1 MLIGDHETELRPECG
16 SRGARRHWSGP
27 AHLRFRFE
35 SGENAFGGMLPAES
49 RFIPRFGLEVGL
61 GGGGEEG
68 EGYHGAAARGTIG
81 AGVVDSERVVDED
94 VAGLDGAEHGFAEHA
109 GVFGESL
116 GEAEEV
122 GGIVRAD
129 AEFVGAFDVGEGSVR
144 FVDGGEGDP
153 DGAGFVGGEAEIIAV
168 LMGRSFV
175 VAAGGFV
182 EIFDVLGDDG
192 AEHGFGERVDFAG
205 VHEGGESGFEVEG
218 VGLLDGGGVG
228 IVLVHYG
235 ALVEGGGDGGAEVFE
250 GGG

>member
-1 MLIGDHETELRPECG
+1 
-16 SRGARRHWSGP
+16 
-27 AHLRFRFE
+27 
-35 SGENAFGGMLPAES
+35 MLPAES
-49 RFIPRFGLEVGL
+49 RFIPRFGLVVGL

-68 EGYHGAAARGTIG
+68 EGYHGAAARGAVG
-81 AGVVDSERVVDED
+81 AGVVDGERVVDED
-94 VAGLDGAEHGFAEHA
+94 VAGLNGAEDGFAECA
-109 GVFGESL
+109 RVFGESL
-116 GEAEEV
+116 GEAEKV

-129 AEFVGAFDVGEGSVR
+129 AEFVGAFDVSECAVR

-175 VAAGGFV
+175 VAAGGFI
-182 EIFDVLGDDG
+182 EIFDILGDDG
-192 AEHGFGERVDFAG
+192 AEHGFRELMDFAG
-205 VHEGGESGFEVEG
+205 AHEGGESGFEVEG

-235 ALVEGGGDGGAEVFE
+235 AFVEGGGDVEAEVVE